1 MADNEVPGVLH
12 AVGDTI
18 ARATE
23 LIQVEFRLFK
33 AELAEKVAKAGTA
46 LSLILLGAV
55 LAVAA
60 LFMFLQVF
68 VLGLIRLGL
77 SALAATVIVAVVTM
91 AIGVAFAIAGRK
103 QLSAEALVPDRTL
116 NDIKRDSAMVKEK
129 LT

>member
-1 MADNEVPGVLH
+1 MAANEVPGVLH

-33 AELAEKVAKAGTA
+33 AELAEKAAKAGTA

-55 LAVAA
+55 LAAAA
-60 LFMFLQVF
+60 LFMFLQAF
-68 VLGLIRLGL
+68 VIGLIRLGF
-77 SALAATVIVAVVTM
+77 SSLAATVVVAVVTM
-91 AIGVAFAIAGRK
+91 AIAVAFAIAGRK